1 VVDMAAFNKNRIVIY
16 GLMIIVVFALSVG
29 SQAFATSTVTY
40 GDQNIEQWSSTIGG
54 NLVQAYLWFTI
65 PQPIVIKS
73 VTMFMQYSGSDGT
86 TCIKFGVYRD
96 SGTGSVAG
104 QPLVAATQNGYCL
117 RPSASWGPA
126 WQTFNLLPSDYLTIN
141 GTGGFWLATL
151 SNYYFGQVYHYSSN
165 YGAYDY
171 NYGYATAF
179 FQANY
184 YYGFPTTF
192 ANANNAGGLF
202 WEGNGP
208 YSIYVTGTTLT

>member
-1 VVDMAAFNKNRIVIY
+1 M
-16 GLMIIVVFALSVG
+16 
-29 SQAFATSTVTY
+29 
-40 GDQNIEQWSSTIGG
+40 
-54 NLVQAYLWFTI
+54 VQAYLWFTVT
-65 PQPIVIKS
+65 QPTVIKS
-73 VTMFMQYSGSDGT
+73 VTIYMQYSGSDGT
-86 TCIKFGVYRD
+86 DCIKFGIYRD

-126 WQTFNLLPSDYLTIN
+126 WITFNLYPSDYLTIN
-141 GTGGFWLATL
+141 ETGGYWLATL
-151 SNYYFGQVYHYSSN
+151 AKYQFGQIYHYSSN

-171 NYGYATAF
+171 NYGYATCF
-179 FQANY
+179 FVSNY

-192 ANANNAGGLF
+192 APASWTSYGGGLY